1 MKNQKFW
8 RIVNE
13 AESDSAELLL
23 YGEISDVTW
32 WGDEVT
38 PKQFAEDLAAIGGKD
53 LTVRVNSPGG
63 DVFAAQAIYNQLKLY
78 TGRVTMRIDGIAASA
93 ATIITCA
100 GDTVIMPSNALYMI
114 HNPKSALFGYYDAK
128 EMSKY
133 AETLDTVRD
142 TILAVYSKR
151 VGDSL
156 TDEQLQQKMDAETW
170 MTAKEAQE
178 YGFVDEIDD
187 GVKVTNCLKDGQ
199 LIVNSVSCSLSRFQ
213 HGDEA
218 ERLIKGFDSDVD
230 QKPEREGS
238 KRMKEN
244 ELVEKIKNLLGV
256 GGDAEP
262 VEDNSAD
269 EEAVEPEV
277 DAVQAERDRMMALD
291 ALDDHTNE
299 AVTKLID
306 AAKANGSTAEQV
318 QPFIDIV
325 KADAEDR
332 AEQNKML
339 DAIKTLIR
347 DEMAS
352 GAEKVAPSVQESKV
366 EDDKQAAID
375 YVVALA
381 NKERNEK

>member
-1 MKNQKFW
+1 MKQKFW

-13 AESDSAELLL
+13 AESGSAELLL

-78 TGRVTMRIDGIAASA
+78 SGRVTMRIDGIAASA

-100 GDTVIMPSNALYMI
+100 GDTVIMPANALYMI

-151 VGDSL
+151 VGDNL

-218 ERLIKGFDSDVD
+218 ERLIKGFDSDAD

-262 VEDNSAD
+262 VEDNSAA

-339 DAIKTLIR
+339 DAIKALIR

-381 NKERNEK
+381 NKERNEE

>member
-1 MKNQKFW
+1 MKQKFW

-13 AESDSAELLL
+13 AESGSAELLL

-78 TGRVTMRIDGIAASA
+78 SGRVTMRIDGIAASA

-100 GDTVIMPSNALYMI
+100 GDTVIMPANALYMI

-151 VGDSL
+151 VGDNL

-218 ERLIKGFDSDVD
+218 ERLIKGFDSDAD

-262 VEDNSAD
+262 VEDNSAA

-347 DEMAS
+347 DEMTS

-381 NKERNEK
+381 NKERNEE

>member
-1 MKNQKFW
+1 MKQKFW

-13 AESDSAELLL
+13 AESGSAELLL

-78 TGRVTMRIDGIAASA
+78 SGRVTMRIDGIAASA

-100 GDTVIMPSNALYMI
+100 GDTVIMPANALYMI

-151 VGDSL
+151 VGDNL

-218 ERLIKGFDSDVD
+218 ERLIKGFDSDAD

-262 VEDNSAD
+262 VEDNSAA

-347 DEMAS
+347 DEMTS

-366 EDDKQAAID
+366 EDNKQAAID

-381 NKERNEK
+381 NKERNEE

>member
-1 MKNQKFW
+1 MKQKFW

-13 AESDSAELLL
+13 AESGSAELLL

-78 TGRVTMRIDGIAASA
+78 SGRVTMRIDGIAASA

-100 GDTVIMPSNALYMI
+100 GDTVIMPANALYMI

-151 VGDSL
+151 VGDNL

-218 ERLIKGFDSDVD
+218 ERLIKGFDSDAD

-262 VEDNSAD
+262 VEDNSAA

-381 NKERNEK
+381 NKERNEE

>member
-1 MKNQKFW
+1 MKQKFW

-13 AESDSAELLL
+13 AESGSAELLL

-78 TGRVTMRIDGIAASA
+78 SGRVTMRIDGIAASA

-100 GDTVIMPSNALYMI
+100 GDTVIMPANALYMI

-151 VGDSL
+151 VGDNL

-218 ERLIKGFDSDVD
+218 ERLIKGFDSDAD

-262 VEDNSAD
+262 VEDNSAA

-366 EDDKQAAID
+366 EDNKQAAID

-381 NKERNEK
+381 NKERNEE

>member
-1 MKNQKFW
+1 
-8 RIVNE
+8 
-13 AESDSAELLL
+13 
-23 YGEISDVTW
+23 
-32 WGDEVT
+32 
-38 PKQFAEDLAAIGGKD
+38 
-53 LTVRVNSPGG
+53 
-63 DVFAAQAIYNQLKLY
+63 
-78 TGRVTMRIDGIAASA
+78 
-93 ATIITCA
+93 
-100 GDTVIMPSNALYMI
+100 MPANALYMI

-151 VGDSL
+151 VGDNL

-187 GVKVTNCLKDGQ
+187 SVKVTNCLKDGQ

-218 ERLIKGFDSDVD
+218 ERLIKGFDSAAAD

-262 VEDNSAD
+262 VEDNSAA

-291 ALDDHTNE
+291 ALDDHTSP

-306 AAKANGSTAEQV
+306 TAKANGSTAEQV

-381 NKERNEK
+381 NKERNEE

>member
-1 MKNQKFW
+1 MKQKFW

-13 AESDSAELLL
+13 AESGSAELLL

-78 TGRVTMRIDGIAASA
+78 SGRVTMRIDGIAASA

-100 GDTVIMPSNALYMI
+100 GDTVIMPANALYMI

-151 VGDSL
+151 VGDNL

-218 ERLIKGFDSDVD
+218 ERLIKGFDSDAD

-262 VEDNSAD
+262 VEDNSAT

-381 NKERNEK
+381 NKERNEE

>member
-1 MKNQKFW
+1 MKQKFW

-13 AESDSAELLL
+13 AESGSAELLL

-78 TGRVTMRIDGIAASA
+78 SGRVTMRIDGIAASA

-100 GDTVIMPSNALYMI
+100 GDTVIMPANALYII

-151 VGDSL
+151 VGDNL

-218 ERLIKGFDSDVD
+218 ERLIKGFDSDAD

-262 VEDNSAD
+262 VEDNSAA

-366 EDDKQAAID
+366 EDNKQAAID

-381 NKERNEK
+381 NKERNEE